1 MIRFFKPKKDW
12 KYVEESTKEETI
24 HNSFKLFNWTLSFTK
39 NVVQIAFIIFVF
51 ANIFIMSMI
60 VANFIR
66 FGELSSL
73 DTLINEIYNM
83 FIVVIG
89 GYIIKS
95 GVENSIKISF
105 SVISDYLEKR
115 NGITSDTSS
124 EENNQEEDMS

>member
-12 KYVEESTKEETI
+12 KYVEKSTKEETI

-51 ANIFIMSMI
+51 ANIFIMGMI

-115 NGITSDTSS
+115 NGITPDASS